1 MSTHART
8 RAAELLASMAHP
20 VRIAILAQL
29 SRRAEEGQRPLGVS
43 EIAAAVDVP
52 VREAAEAVS
61 RLYAMGLVERVG
73 QAYTAR
79 LSALRDAATA
89 LDEEHPVTALLDR
102 APRLRGVFTHGR
114 MVTLPDLTVHGTE
127 LARLLGR
134 LIAFD
139 GAVDEPEINRRLA
152 VVSDDVAHLRRLLV
166 EEGVLYRDRAGTT
179 YRMAPREQWDAAAA

>member
-8 RAAELLASMAHP
+8 RAAELLAVMAHP
-20 VRIAILAQL
+20 VRIAILAEL
-29 SRRAEEGQRPLGVS
+29 SRRAEEGQQPIGVS
-43 EIAAAVDVP
+43 EIAAALDVP

-61 RLYAMGLVERVG
+61 RLYAMHLVERVG

-79 LSALRDAATA
+79 LSTLRDAAES
-89 LDEEHPVTALLDR
+89 LDAEHPVTPLLAR
-102 APRLRGVFTHGR
+102 SPRLRGVFTHGR

-127 LARLLGR
+127 LACLLGR

-179 YRMAPREQWDAAAA
+179 YQMAPRDHWDVAA

>member
-1 MSTHART
+1 
-8 RAAELLASMAHP
+8 
-20 VRIAILAQL
+20 
-29 SRRAEEGQRPLGVS
+29 
-43 EIAAAVDVP
+43 
-52 VREAAEAVS
+52 
-61 RLYAMGLVERVG
+61 
-73 QAYTAR
+73 
-79 LSALRDAATA
+79 
-89 LDEEHPVTALLDR
+89 
-102 APRLRGVFTHGR
+102 

-179 YRMAPREQWDAAAA
+179 YRTAPREQWDAAAARTPAGAGERADDRRQVPASAPTIGATALTSPPRWK